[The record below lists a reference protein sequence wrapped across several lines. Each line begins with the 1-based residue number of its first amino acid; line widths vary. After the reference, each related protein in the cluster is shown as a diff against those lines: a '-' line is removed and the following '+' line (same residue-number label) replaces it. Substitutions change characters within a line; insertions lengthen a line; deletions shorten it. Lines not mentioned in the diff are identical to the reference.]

1 MKRIPLM
8 AAAALSAL
16 AFSAPAFASPNGVKV
31 GVLTCEVE
39 SGWGY
44 VLGSSKDI
52 ECSYRPNEGEPD
64 RYTGSITKFGIDI
77 GYTDHGVIVWD
88 VVAPASDTRSGA
100 LEGGYAGATASA
112 TVGAGIGAN
121 VLLGGFDKSIALQ
134 PVSVVGN
141 TGLDISA
148 GIGAMRLKAMPRV
161 IPVAAEMSEAP
172 PAPAPVPVA
181 PRRPVHRVKYVH
193 HHYIHHAATHCTCK
207 DNY

>member
-1 MKRIPLM
+1 MKRIPFL
-8 AAAALSAL
+8 AAAALGAL
-16 AFSAPAFASPNGVKV
+16 AFSVPAFASPNGVKV

-64 RYTGSITKFGIDI
+64 RYTGSISKFGIDL

-88 VVAPASDTRSGA
+88 VVAPTSDTRSGA

-112 TVGAGIGAN
+112 TIGAGIGAN

-148 GIGAMRLKAMPRV
+148 GIGAMRLKSVPR
-161 IPVAAEMSEAP
+161 IIPAAEQMSETEPAPVAA
-172 PAPAPVPVA
+172 PVKTYTPH
-181 PRRPVHRVKYVH
+181 RLHRVKVVH
-193 HHYIHHAATHCTCK
+193 HHYRHVATRCTCQNK
-207 DNY
+207 